1 MNETFSTPTLRTT
14 FKFPFQEKDW
24 ILPFVI
30 GIALIFSGMIV
41 PIIPVIFVYGYIAE
55 VMRIAIK
62 GEELIL
68 PQWKNWGKLFLDG
81 IRCLGVALIYLG
93 PGMLVSIIGFMAYF
107 LMLIISIAISASS
120 PSYNPTN
127 SGLYILT
134 SFGAMAI
141 LFISMALGTILL
153 FAGAIPLP
161 AALANYIA
169 HDKFGSAF
177 HIREW
182 TKIIGRDKWGYL
194 VAWLLM
200 FGMISAAYLNFLIT
214 YWTFILC
221 IFGFLLVY
229 PVFFY
234 ILLISATLFGQSY
247 RQGALLS
254 APNDPLI

>member
-1 MNETFSTPTLRTT
+1 MNEALSTPSLRTT

-30 GIALIFSGMIV
+30 GIALIFSGIFI
-41 PIIPVIFVYGYIAE
+41 PIIPFIFVYGYFAE

-93 PGMLVSIIGFMAYF
+93 PGLLVSVVGFMAYF
-107 LMLIISIAISASS
+107 IMLILSIAISSS
-120 PSYNPTN
+120 SSSYDPTT
-127 SGLYILT
+127 SGLYVLT
-134 SFGAMAI
+134 SFGAMGI
-141 LFISMALGTILL
+141 LFVSMSLGTILL
-153 FAGAIPLP
+153 MAGAIPLP
-161 AALANYIA
+161 AALANFIA
-169 HDKFGSAF
+169 HEKFGSAF

-182 TKIIGRDKWGYL
+182 TRKIVRDKWGYL

-200 FGMISAAYLNFLIT
+200 FGMFSAAYLGCLIT

-221 IFGFLLVY
+221 ICGFLLIY
-229 PVFFY
+229 PVIFY
-234 ILLISATLFGQSY
+234 IMLISAALFGQSY
-247 RQGALLS
+247 QQGALLS
-254 APNDPLI
+254 VPNDAQD